1 MFIDEIQAMQERGEQ
16 LRKLRNDAT
25 DEEFANLQR
34 QLSLLDAKC
43 PRYDVYNVFS
53 ALNPALIASDNP
65 LAAKRNAELKE
76 RRDDLLNLA
85 GKAPMGP
92 PWFAFS
98 LEHRLSEWQSV
109 AYLVRAVDE
118 HSEPVTNLKLWH
130 RRFVVETSAMF
141 ESLLVSGRIEYNP
154 NSFEILLNDDDDFA
168 SFQHDSR
175 LSGANLDATKQGAE
189 LVRTCIQLLNWD
201 KEDVPTQTLVNLRLQ
216 KQKSRKKDGKPRTK
230 KSDPTIIK
238 FEPFLKSTRAGTH
251 RSSTGQHGSPGEHL
265 VKGHYNNFAYA
276 HPLFGHKPVLGK
288 TYGRIWIK
296 PHIRGNPE
304 HGKLRAPRGVIRI
317 GNVRNPSA
325 SQPVIPF
332 PAPSPQ
338 EGGTAA

>member
-16 LRKLRNDAT
+16 LRKLRSDAT
-25 DEEFANLQR
+25 DTEFSNLQR
-34 QLSLLDAKC
+34 QLALLDAKC

-53 ALNPALIASDNP
+53 ALNPALIACDSP

-76 RRDDLLNLA
+76 RRDDLLDLA

-98 LEHRLSEWQSV
+98 LEHRYNQLQRV

-118 HSEPVTNLKLWH
+118 HGEPVTDLKLWH
-130 RRFVVETSAMF
+130 RRFVATAIFDSLHSAGQ
-141 ESLLVSGRIEYNP
+141 VEYNP
-154 NSFEILLNDDDDFA
+154 NAFEILLNDDDEFA
-168 SFQHDSR
+168 SFQYDSR

-189 LVRTCIQLLNWD
+189 LVSTCIQLLNWD
-201 KEDVPTQTLVNLRLQ
+201 REDVPTQTLVNPKQQ

-238 FEPFLKSTRAGTH
+238 FEPFLKSTRASTH
-251 RSSTGQHGSPGEHL
+251 RGSGIGEHASPGEHL

-276 HPLFGHKPVLGK
+276 RPLFGHKPVLGK

-317 GNVRNPSA
+317 GNVRNPAA

>member
-1 MFIDEIQAMQERGEQ
+1 MFIDEIQAMQEGGEQ

-53 ALNPALIASDNP
+53 ALNPTLVASDNP
-65 LAAKRNAELKE
+65 VAVKRNAELRE

-98 LEHRLSEWQSV
+98 LEHRLSEWQRL
-109 AYLVRAVDE
+109 AYLVRAVNE
-118 HSEPVTNLKLWH
+118 HGEPVTDPKLWH
-130 RRFVVETSAMF
+130 RRFVVTATF
-141 ESLLVSGRIEYNP
+141 ESMLVSGRIEYNP
-154 NSFEILLNDDDDFA
+154 NVFEILLDDEFA
-168 SFQHDSR
+168 SFQYDSR
-175 LSGANLDATKQGAE
+175 LSGANLDATKQGVE

-201 KEDVPTQTLVNLRLQ
+201 REDVPTQTLVNPRQQ
-216 KQKSRKKDGKPRTK
+216 KQKNHNKDGKPRTK

-238 FEPFLKSTRAGTH
+238 FEPFLKSTKAGTH
-251 RSSTGQHGSPGEHL
+251 RGSTGKHGSPGEHL
-265 VKGHYNNFAYA
+265 VKGHYINVAYA
-276 HPLFGHKPVLGK
+276 RPLFGHKPVLGK
-288 TYGRIWIK
+288 TYGRIWIR

-317 GNVRNPSA
+317 GNVRNK
-325 SQPVIPF
+325 
-332 PAPSPQ
+332 
-338 EGGTAA
+338 

>member
-16 LRKLRNDAT
+16 IRKLRNDAT

-34 QLSLLDAKC
+34 QLALLDAKC

-53 ALNPALIASDNP
+53 ALNPMIIASDTP
-65 LAAKRNAELKE
+65 VAAKRNAELKE

-98 LEHRLSEWQSV
+98 LEHRLSEWQRV

-118 HSEPVTNLKLWH
+118 HSEPVTDLKLWH
-130 RRFVVETSAMF
+130 RRFVVTAMF
-141 ESLLVSGRIEYNP
+141 ESLLGAGHVEYNP
-154 NSFEILLNDDDDFA
+154 NAFEILLNDDDEFA
-168 SFQHDSR
+168 SFQYDSR

-201 KEDVPTQTLVNLRLQ
+201 REDVPTQTLVNPRQQ

-238 FEPFLKSTRAGTH
+238 FEPFLKSTKSGTH
-251 RSSTGQHGSPGEHL
+251 RSGSTGEHGSPGEHL
-265 VKGHYNNFAYA
+265 VKGHYINVAYA
-276 HPLFGHKPVLGK
+276 RPLFGHKPVLGK

-296 PHIRGNPE
+296 PHTRGNPE

-317 GNVRNPSA
+317 GNVRNPAA

-332 PAPSPQ
+332 PAPS
-338 EGGTAA
+338 

>member
-1 MFIDEIQAMQERGEQ
+1 MFIDEIQAMQDRGEQ
-16 LRKLRNDAT
+16 LRKLSSNAT

-34 QLSLLDAKC
+34 QLALLDAKC

-65 LAAKRNAELKE
+65 VATKRNAELKE
-76 RRDDLLNLA
+76 RRDGLLNLA

-98 LEHRLSEWQSV
+98 LEHRFSEWQRV

-118 HSEPVTNLKLWH
+118 HGESVTDQKFWH
-130 RRFVVETSAMF
+130 RRFAVTAMF
-141 ESLLVSGRIEYNP
+141 ESLVVSGQIEYNP
-154 NSFEILLNDDDDFA
+154 NAFEVLLDGNDEFA
-168 SFQHDSR
+168 SFQFDGR

-201 KEDVPTQTLVNLRLQ
+201 REDVPTQTLVNPRQQ
-216 KQKSRKKDGKPRTK
+216 KQKSHKKNGKPRTK

-238 FEPFLKSTRAGTH
+238 FEPFLKSVKCGTH
-251 RSSTGQHGSPGEHL
+251 RSGSAGAHESPGEYL
-265 VKGHYNNFAYA
+265 VKGHYNNLTYA
-276 HPLFGHKPVLGK
+276 RPLFGHKPVLGK

-296 PHIRGNPE
+296 PHVRGNPE

-317 GNVRNPSA
+317 GNIRNPAA

>member
-16 LRKLRNDAT
+16 LRKLRSDAT
-25 DEEFANLQR
+25 DTEFSNLQR
-34 QLSLLDAKC
+34 QLALLDAKC

-53 ALNPALIASDNP
+53 ALNPALIAYDSP

-76 RRDDLLNLA
+76 RRDALLDLA

-98 LEHRLSEWQSV
+98 LEHRYNQLQRV
-109 AYLVRAVDE
+109 GYLVRAVDE
-118 HSEPVTNLKLWH
+118 HGEPVTDLKLWH
-130 RRFVVETSAMF
+130 RRFVATAIF
-141 ESLLVSGRIEYNP
+141 DSLHGAGQVEYNP
-154 NSFEILLNDDDDFA
+154 NAFEILLNDEDEFV
-168 SFQHDSR
+168 SIQYDSR

-189 LVRTCIQLLNWD
+189 LVSTCIQLLNWD
-201 KEDVPTQTLVNLRLQ
+201 REDVPTQTLVNPRQQ
-216 KQKSRKKDGKPRTK
+216 KQQSRKKDGKPRTK

-238 FEPFLKSTRAGTH
+238 FEPFLKSMKSGTH
-251 RSSTGQHGSPGEHL
+251 RSSPGDRELPGEHL
-265 VKGHYNNFAYA
+265 VKGHYINVSYA

-288 TYGRIWIK
+288 TYGRIWTK
-296 PHIRGNPE
+296 PHKRGNPE
-304 HGKLRAPRGVIRI
+304 HGKLRAPRGVIQI
-317 GNVRNPSA
+317 GNIRNPAA

>member
-1 MFIDEIQAMQERGEQ
+1 MFIDEIQAMQEGGEQ

-25 DEEFANLQR
+25 DEEFANLKR

-43 PRYDVYNVFS
+43 PRYDVHNVFS
-53 ALNPALIASDNP
+53 ALNPALIASDSP
-65 LAAKRNAELKE
+65 VAAKRNAELKE

-92 PWFAFS
+92 HWFAFS
-98 LEHRLSEWQSV
+98 LEHRLSEWQRL

-118 HSEPVTNLKLWH
+118 HGEPVTDLKLWH
-130 RRFVVETSAMF
+130 RRFVVTAIF
-141 ESLLVSGRIEYNP
+141 DSLHGAGQVEYNP
-154 NSFEILLNDDDDFA
+154 NAFEILLDGDDEFA
-168 SFQHDSR
+168 SFQYDSR

-201 KEDVPTQTLVNLRLQ
+201 REDVPTQTLVNPRQQ

-238 FEPFLKSTRAGTH
+238 FEPFLKSTKAGTH
-251 RSSTGQHGSPGEHL
+251 RGSTGEHGSPGEHL
-265 VKGHYNNFAYA
+265 VKGHYKNVTYA
-276 HPLFGHKPVLGK
+276 HPLFGSKPVLGK
-288 TYGRIWIK
+288 TYGRILVK
-296 PHIRGNPE
+296 PHMRGNPE

-317 GNVRNPSA
+317 GNVRNPAA
-325 SQPVIPF
+325 SQLVIAF
-332 PAPSPQ
+332 SAPSPQ
-338 EGGTAA
+338 EGGTAT